1 MQFEKM
7 KIALIAGIVGATLA
21 GGAQSLAQHQGHGGQ
36 MDHSKMDMSKPGGMQ
51 AGAKQIHDLM
61 MQSAKK
67 TMDIK
72 MPMPSDTDRAF
83 AAMMADHHASG
94 IKMAQ
99 IEIRQGN
106 DPKAKALAQKILAAQ
121 TKERAQLLNLAKT
134 AR

>member
-7 KIALIAGIVGATLA
+7 KIALIAGIVGASLTI
-21 GGAQSLAQHQGHGGQ
+21 GAQSMAQHQGHDAHGGHA
-36 MDHSKMDMSKPGGMQ
+36 MPAMQ
-51 AGAKQIHDLM
+51 PGAKQIHDTM

-67 TMDIK
+67 TMEMK

-121 TKERAQLLNLAKT
+121 TKERTQLLNLAKT

>member
-7 KIALIAGIVGATLA
+7 KIALIAGIVGASLA
-21 GGAQSLAQHQGHGGQ
+21 TGAQSLAQHQGHGQ
-36 MDHSKMDMSKPGGMQ
+36 MDHSKTDMSKSGGMQ
-51 AGAKQIHDLM
+51 PGAKQIHDLM

-67 TMDIK
+67 TMDME
-72 MPMPSDTDRAF
+72 MPMPSDTDRMF
-83 AAMMADHHASG
+83 SAMMADHHASG

-106 DPKAKALAQKILAAQ
+106 DPKAKALAQKVLAAQ